1 MTVIDDMLAAQRAA
15 IHKMQG
21 RLGARQ
27 RRIVGEAMAGL
38 AGEIKQLRPGS
49 WSYTVKSAVMQV
61 VSRAFVDL
69 SGKQTKALGD
79 SAFDVTKMSA
89 GLTGRWLNE
98 LDKRYRSGEV
108 KPLRFDTLP
117 WWTRKSE
124 DVNRARLRMYGPSFR
139 RYGAKSVA
147 AIEDEIARVVLLGE
161 PWEKARAKVWASTRK
176 VVDDNQWMVDRI
188 IRTEVSAVHN
198 GIALEAL
205 REEDDDP
212 KDPMFKVLIAT
223 FDKKTG
229 QDSIFVHGQR
239 RRLDEEF
246 VDDSGRRY
254 MAPPNRPQDREV
266 VTGWRSS
273 YGTYEAAKTPK
284 RAIKTRKRAKVRPP
298 QVTTPQ
304 IQGIEALRAARTADI
319 NAARRSLVPPGAITG
334 TPEQIAA
341 SIDLN
346 NSVRLRIHQL
356 QVERKQMTES
366 IDRLRREAGS
376 RAVRARQVAARQ
388 LAEAAKVAPKSAP
401 PVPRAEP
408 KPATPKRSAAPK
420 ATLPKPTAPKPKA
433 EPKSKP
439 KAAKKQAA
447 PAPKKAAKKQAMK
460 MSKEEASEGLKKELE
475 RDLGQRK
482 DLLDAIGEK
491 LGPNAKAEIAS
502 LTERQARAAK
512 GKKYVTPGG
521 RVVTDPTNSKAQRD
535 AWIASL
541 TEEERKA
548 VYDWSSEQWFRTI
561 RSVDSGRGADSSVRA
576 MKATG
581 KLEASAINEAKIM
594 LEAERKLAAFREA
607 LAKAPRFEG
616 QVSRGLRDM
625 PKDSALR
632 MALDTPGA
640 VIELDAVSSW
650 SADEWEARGFAAD
663 GEGSYLLR
671 VVTKRGAVISDERA
685 VVLAAESEI
694 MIDKGARFRVV
705 TSTLRKGDEHRKLV
719 ILEEIDD

>member
-1 MTVIDDMLAAQRAA
+1 VTTIAKMLEQQRAA
-15 IHKMQG
+15 IHAMQG

-27 RRIVGEAMAGL
+27 RRIVGEAMVGL
-38 AGEIKQLRPGS
+38 AGDLKRLRPGT
-49 WSYTVKSAVMQV
+49 WSFTAKTVTMRLITK
-61 VSRAFVDL
+61 AFVDL
-69 SGKQTKALGD
+69 SGKQIKSHGD
-79 SAFDVTKMSA
+79 STQDVAKMST
-89 GLTGRWLNE
+89 GLTARWLNE
-98 LDKRYRSGEV
+98 LDKRHRAGQV
-108 KPLRFDTLP
+108 KPLRFDTLS
-117 WWTRKSE
+117 WWSRKADE
-124 DVNRARLRMYGPSFR
+124 TNRARLRMYGDSFR

-147 AIEDEIARVVLLGE
+147 AIENEIGRVVLLNE
-161 PWEKARAKVWASTRK
+161 PWEKARAKVWAATRK
-176 VVDDNQWMVDRI
+176 VVDGNQWMVDRI

-239 RRLDEEF
+239 KRLDEPF
-246 VDDSGRRY
+246 QDDSGRLY
-254 MAPPNRPQDREV
+254 MAPPNRPHDREV

-273 YGTYEAAKTPK
+273 YGPYEAAKAPA
-284 RAIKTRKRAKVRPP
+284 RLPETRKRAKERPP
-298 QVTTPQ
+298 QATTPQ
-304 IQGIEALRAARTADI
+304 IQGLEALRAARTADI
-319 NAARRSLVPPGAITG
+319 EAARRALVPPLSIAG

-346 NSVRLRIHQL
+346 NATRQRVRLL
-356 QVERKQMTES
+356 QAERKQIADS
-366 IDRLRREAGS
+366 IARLRREAGS
-376 RAVRARQVAARQ
+376 MAVRARQLAAQ
-388 LAEAAKVAPKSAP
+388 QAEEAKAV
-401 PVPRAEP
+401 V
-408 KPATPKRSAAPK
+408 
-420 ATLPKPTAPKPKA
+420 APKPKA
-433 EPKSKP
+433 TAKSAKP
-439 KAAKKQAA
+439 KATPKPAPAKKAKKQAL
-447 PAPKKAAKKQAMK
+447 K
-460 MSKEEASEGLKKELE
+460 MSKEDATEGLRKELD
-475 RDLGQRK
+475 RDLGQRN

-491 LGPNAKAEIAS
+491 LGPNAKAEIAT
-502 LTERQARAAK
+502 LRERQAKAAK
-512 GKKYVTPGG
+512 GKQYVTPGG
-521 RVVTDPTNSKAQRD
+521 RVVTDPANSRAQRD

-541 TEEERKA
+541 TEDERKA

-561 RSVDSGRGADSSVRA
+561 RSVDSGRGADVSVRA

-694 MIDKGARFRVV
+694 MIDKGARYRVV
-705 TSTLRKGDEHRKLV
+705 TSSLRKGDEHRKLV
-719 ILEEIDD
+719 ILEEID

>member
-1 MTVIDDMLAAQRAA
+1 MTTIAKMLEQQRAA
-15 IHKMQG
+15 IHAMQG

-27 RRIVGEAMAGL
+27 RRIVGEAMVGL
-38 AGEIKQLRPGS
+38 AGDLKRLRPGT
-49 WSYTVKSAVMQV
+49 WSFTAKTVTMRLITK
-61 VSRAFVDL
+61 AFVDL
-69 SGKQTKALGD
+69 SGKQIKSHGD
-79 SAFDVTKMSA
+79 STPDVAKMST
-89 GLTGRWLNE
+89 GLTARWLNE
-98 LDKRYRSGEV
+98 LDKRHRAGQV
-108 KPLRFDTLP
+108 KPLRFDTLS
-117 WWTRKSE
+117 WWSRKADE
-124 DVNRARLRMYGPSFR
+124 TNRARLRMYGDSFR

-147 AIEDEIARVVLLGE
+147 AIENEIGRVVLLNE
-161 PWEKARAKVWASTRK
+161 PWEKARAKVWAATRK
-176 VVDDNQWMVDRI
+176 VVDGNQWMVDRI

-239 RRLDEEF
+239 KRLDEPF
-246 VDDSGRRY
+246 QDDSGRLY
-254 MAPPNRPQDREV
+254 MAPPNRPHDREV

-273 YGTYEAAKTPK
+273 YGPYEAAKAPA
-284 RAIKTRKRAKVRPP
+284 RLPETRKRAKERPP
-298 QVTTPQ
+298 QATTPQ
-304 IQGIEALRAARTADI
+304 IQGLEALRAARTADI
-319 NAARRSLVPPGAITG
+319 EAARRALVPPLAIAG

-346 NSVRLRIHQL
+346 NATRQRVRLL
-356 QVERKQMTES
+356 QAERKQITES
-366 IDRLRREAGS
+366 IARLRREAGS
-376 RAVRARQVAARQ
+376 MAVRARQLAAQ
-388 LAEAAKVAPKSAP
+388 QAEEAKAV
-401 PVPRAEP
+401 V
-408 KPATPKRSAAPK
+408 
-420 ATLPKPTAPKPKA
+420 APKPKA
-433 EPKSKP
+433 RAKPAKP
-439 KAAKKQAA
+439 KATPKPAPAKKAKKQAL
-447 PAPKKAAKKQAMK
+447 K
-460 MSKEEASEGLKKELE
+460 MSKEEATAGLRKELD
-475 RDLGQRK
+475 RDLGQRN

-491 LGPNAKAEIAS
+491 LGPNAKAEIAT
-502 LTERQARAAK
+502 LRERQAKAAK
-512 GKKYVTPGG
+512 GKQYVTPGG
-521 RVVTDPTNSKAQRD
+521 RVVTDPANSRAQRD

-561 RSVDSGRGADSSVRA
+561 RSVDSGRGADVSVRA

-694 MIDKGARFRVV
+694 MIDKGARYRVI
-705 TSTLRKGDEHRKLV
+705 TSSLRKGDEHRKLV
-719 ILEEIDD
+719 ILEEID

>member
-21 RLGARQ
+21 KLGARQ
-27 RRIVGEAMAGL
+27 RRIVGEAMVGL
-38 AGEIKQLRPGS
+38 AGEIKRLRPGS
-49 WSYTVKSAVMQV
+49 WSYTVKSEVMQV

-69 SGKQTKALGD
+69 SGKQAKALGE
-79 SAFDVTKMSA
+79 STLDVTKMSA
-89 GLTGRWLNE
+89 GLTARWLNE
-98 LDKRYRSGEV
+98 LDRRYRAGEV

-117 WWTRKSE
+117 WWTRKSDE
-124 DVNRARLRMYGPSFR
+124 VNRARLRMYGTSFR

-147 AIEDEIARVVLLGE
+147 AIEDEIARVVLLNE

-212 KDPMFKVLIAT
+212 ADPMFKVLIAT

-254 MAPPNRPQDREV
+254 MAPPNRPHDREV
-266 VTGWRSS
+266 VTGWRTS
-273 YGTYEAAKTPK
+273 YGVYEAAKTPK
-284 RAIKTRKRAKVRPP
+284 RALKTRPRPKERPP

-304 IQGIEALRAARTADI
+304 IQGLEALRAARTADI
-319 NAARRSLVPPGAITG
+319 DAARRALVPPSAITG

-346 NSVRLRIHQL
+346 NSARLRVRQL
-356 QVERKQMTES
+356 QEERKQITES
-366 IDRLRREAGS
+366 IARLRREAGS
-376 RAVRARQVAARQ
+376 KAVRARQLAAQ
-388 LAEAAKVAPKSAP
+388 QKAEAAKAAVPKPAP
-401 PVPRAEP
+401 PVKKATPP
-408 KPATPKRSAAPK
+408 KPPAE
-420 ATLPKPTAPKPKA
+420 PKPKA
-433 EPKSKP
+433 EPKAKP
-439 KAAKKQAA
+439 KKAPKT
-447 PAPKKAAKKQAMK
+447 PAPKKAKKQAVK

-502 LTERQARAAK
+502 LTERQARAAQ

-521 RVVTDPTNSKAQRD
+521 RVVTDPANSKAQRD

-561 RSVDSGRGADSSVRA
+561 RSVDSGRGADVSVRA

-581 KLEASAINEAKIM
+581 KLEASATNEAKIM

-694 MIDKGARFRVV
+694 MIDKGAKFRVL

>member
-1 MTVIDDMLAAQRAA
+1 VTTIAKMLEQQRAA
-15 IHKMQG
+15 IHAMQG

-27 RRIVGEAMAGL
+27 RRIVGEAMVGL
-38 AGEIKQLRPGS
+38 AGDLKRLRPGT
-49 WSYTVKSAVMQV
+49 WSFTAKTVTMRLITK
-61 VSRAFVDL
+61 AFVDL
-69 SGKQTKALGD
+69 SGKQIKSHGD
-79 SAFDVTKMSA
+79 STPDVAKMST
-89 GLTGRWLNE
+89 GLTARWLNE
-98 LDKRYRSGEV
+98 LDKRHRAGQV
-108 KPLRFDTLP
+108 KPLRFDTLS
-117 WWTRKSE
+117 WWSRKADE
-124 DVNRARLRMYGPSFR
+124 TNRARLRMYGDSFR

-147 AIEDEIARVVLLGE
+147 AIENEIGRVVLLNE
-161 PWEKARAKVWASTRK
+161 PWEKARAKVWAATRK
-176 VVDDNQWMVDRI
+176 VVDGNQWMVDRI

-239 RRLDEEF
+239 KRLDEPF
-246 VDDSGRRY
+246 QDDSGRLY
-254 MAPPNRPQDREV
+254 MAPPNRPHDREV

-273 YGTYEAAKTPK
+273 YGPYEAAKAPA
-284 RAIKTRKRAKVRPP
+284 RLPETRKRAKERPP
-298 QVTTPQ
+298 QATTPQ
-304 IQGIEALRAARTADI
+304 IQGLEALRAARTADI
-319 NAARRSLVPPGAITG
+319 EAARRALVPPLAIAG

-346 NSVRLRIHQL
+346 NATRQRVRLL
-356 QVERKQMTES
+356 QAERKQITES
-366 IDRLRREAGS
+366 IARLRREAGS
-376 RAVRARQVAARQ
+376 MAVRARQLAAQ
-388 LAEAAKVAPKSAP
+388 QAEEAKAV
-401 PVPRAEP
+401 V
-408 KPATPKRSAAPK
+408 
-420 ATLPKPTAPKPKA
+420 APKPKA
-433 EPKSKP
+433 RAKPAKP
-439 KAAKKQAA
+439 KATPKPAPAKKAKKQAL
-447 PAPKKAAKKQAMK
+447 K
-460 MSKEEASEGLKKELE
+460 MSKEEATAGLRKELD
-475 RDLGQRK
+475 RDLGQRN

-491 LGPNAKAEIAS
+491 LGPNAKAEIAT
-502 LTERQARAAK
+502 LRERQAKAAK
-512 GKKYVTPGG
+512 GKQYVTPGG
-521 RVVTDPTNSKAQRD
+521 RVVTDPANSRAQRD

-561 RSVDSGRGADSSVRA
+561 RSVDSGRGADVSVRA

-694 MIDKGARFRVV
+694 MIDKGARYRVI
-705 TSTLRKGDEHRKLV
+705 TSSLRKGDEHRKLV
-719 ILEEIDD
+719 ILEEID

>member
-1 MTVIDDMLAAQRAA
+1 MTTIAKMLEQQRAA
-15 IHKMQG
+15 IHAMQG

-27 RRIVGEAMAGL
+27 RRIVGEAMVGL
-38 AGEIKQLRPGS
+38 AGDLKRLRPGT
-49 WSYTVKSAVMQV
+49 WSFTAKTVTMRLITK
-61 VSRAFVDL
+61 AFVDL
-69 SGKQTKALGD
+69 SGKQIKSHGD
-79 SAFDVTKMSA
+79 STQDVAKMST
-89 GLTGRWLNE
+89 GLTARWLNE
-98 LDKRYRSGEV
+98 LDKRHRAGQV
-108 KPLRFDTLP
+108 KPLRFDTLS
-117 WWTRKSE
+117 WWSRKADE
-124 DVNRARLRMYGPSFR
+124 TNRARLRMYGDSFR

-147 AIEDEIARVVLLGE
+147 AIENEIGRVVLLNE
-161 PWEKARAKVWASTRK
+161 PWEKARAKVWAATRK
-176 VVDDNQWMVDRI
+176 VVDGNQWMVDRI

-239 RRLDEEF
+239 KRLDEPF
-246 VDDSGRRY
+246 QDDSGRLY
-254 MAPPNRPQDREV
+254 MAPPNRPHDREV

-273 YGTYEAAKTPK
+273 YGPYEAAKAPA
-284 RAIKTRKRAKVRPP
+284 RLPETRKRAKERPP
-298 QVTTPQ
+298 QATTPQ
-304 IQGIEALRAARTADI
+304 IQGLEALRAARTADI
-319 NAARRSLVPPGAITG
+319 EAARRALVPPLAIAG

-346 NSVRLRIHQL
+346 NATRQRVRLL
-356 QVERKQMTES
+356 QAERKQIADS
-366 IDRLRREAGS
+366 IARLRREAGS
-376 RAVRARQVAARQ
+376 MAVRARQLAAQ
-388 LAEAAKVAPKSAP
+388 QAEEAKAV
-401 PVPRAEP
+401 V
-408 KPATPKRSAAPK
+408 
-420 ATLPKPTAPKPKA
+420 APKPKA
-433 EPKSKP
+433 TAKSAKP
-439 KAAKKQAA
+439 KATPKPAPAKKAKKQAL
-447 PAPKKAAKKQAMK
+447 K
-460 MSKEEASEGLKKELE
+460 MSKEDATEGLRKELD
-475 RDLGQRK
+475 RDLGQRN

-491 LGPNAKAEIAS
+491 LGPNAKAEIAT
-502 LTERQARAAK
+502 LRERQAKAAK
-512 GKKYVTPGG
+512 GKQYVTPGG
-521 RVVTDPTNSKAQRD
+521 RVVTDPANSRAQRD

-541 TEEERKA
+541 TEDERKA

-561 RSVDSGRGADSSVRA
+561 RSVDSGRGADVSVRA

-694 MIDKGARFRVV
+694 MIDKGARYRVV
-705 TSTLRKGDEHRKLV
+705 TSSLRKGDEHRKLV
-719 ILEEIDD
+719 ILEEID

>member
-1 MTVIDDMLAAQRAA
+1 VTTIAKMLEQQRAA
-15 IHKMQG
+15 IHAMQG

-27 RRIVGEAMAGL
+27 RRIVGEAMVGL
-38 AGEIKQLRPGS
+38 AGDLKRLRPGT
-49 WSYTVKSAVMQV
+49 WSFTAKTVTMRLITK
-61 VSRAFVDL
+61 AFVDL
-69 SGKQTKALGD
+69 SGKQIKSHGD
-79 SAFDVTKMSA
+79 STQDVAKMST
-89 GLTGRWLNE
+89 GLTARWLNE
-98 LDKRYRSGEV
+98 LDKRHRAGQV
-108 KPLRFDTLP
+108 KPLRFDTLS
-117 WWTRKSE
+117 WWSRKADE
-124 DVNRARLRMYGPSFR
+124 TNRARLRMYGDSFR

-147 AIEDEIARVVLLGE
+147 AIENEIGRVVLLNE
-161 PWEKARAKVWASTRK
+161 PWEKARAKVWAATRK
-176 VVDDNQWMVDRI
+176 VVDGNQWMVDRI

-239 RRLDEEF
+239 KRLDEPF
-246 VDDSGRRY
+246 QDDSGRLY
-254 MAPPNRPQDREV
+254 MAPPNRPHDREV

-273 YGTYEAAKTPK
+273 YGPYEAAKAPA
-284 RAIKTRKRAKVRPP
+284 RLPETRKRAKERPP
-298 QVTTPQ
+298 QATTPQ
-304 IQGIEALRAARTADI
+304 IQGLEALRAARTADI
-319 NAARRSLVPPGAITG
+319 EAARRALVPPLAIAG

-346 NSVRLRIHQL
+346 NATRQRVRLL
-356 QVERKQMTES
+356 QAERKQIADS
-366 IDRLRREAGS
+366 IARLRREAGS
-376 RAVRARQVAARQ
+376 MAVRARQLAAQ
-388 LAEAAKVAPKSAP
+388 QAEEAKAV
-401 PVPRAEP
+401 V
-408 KPATPKRSAAPK
+408 
-420 ATLPKPTAPKPKA
+420 APKPKA
-433 EPKSKP
+433 TAKSAKP
-439 KAAKKQAA
+439 KATPKPAPAKKAKKQAL
-447 PAPKKAAKKQAMK
+447 K
-460 MSKEEASEGLKKELE
+460 MSKEDATEGLRKELD
-475 RDLGQRK
+475 RDLGQRN

-491 LGPNAKAEIAS
+491 LGPNAKAEIAT
-502 LTERQARAAK
+502 LRERQAKAAK
-512 GKKYVTPGG
+512 GKQYVTPGG
-521 RVVTDPTNSKAQRD
+521 RVVTDPANSRAQRD

-541 TEEERKA
+541 TEDERKA

-561 RSVDSGRGADSSVRA
+561 RSVDSGRGADVSVRA

-694 MIDKGARFRVV
+694 MIDKGARYRVV
-705 TSTLRKGDEHRKLV
+705 TSSLRKGDEHRKLV
-719 ILEEIDD
+719 ILEEID